1 MIKKLFSKATPT
13 IASAAIIVGV
23 FSIASRVAGFARDRI
38 LLHLFYGHDQIT
50 DAYYQALRIPDIIL
64 QLFVIGALSASF
76 ITVFSRYY
84 FANNEAKAWRYTNAM
99 LITLVIGFGVL
110 AVAGAIFA
118 PLLAPILGINFP
130 PETRALMVKMMRVM
144 FIGQSFFS
152 ISMVFG
158 SVLQGAKRFFLYSFA
173 PIMNNLG
180 IIFGAIFFVP
190 IFGPIGLA
198 YGTVFG
204 ALLHALIQL
213 VGVFGLGYRFALVKF
228 WKEAD
233 VWHSLKQMGPRV
245 MGLAINQVNFLVM
258 DILASS
264 LAAGSATLLNI
275 SYALNYFPIGV
286 FAVSYAIA
294 AYPTFCDYA
303 NKNDQVAFRSSFSDT
318 VRQVLFFIVPIT
330 AVTLLLRA
338 QIVRILYGSASF
350 DWAATITTS
359 NILGFFAISF
369 CAQSLVYVLVRAYFA
384 YEDTVTP
391 FVVGLSSALLN
402 AAGAWFLTRSLG
414 VVGLGL
420 SFTITAIF
428 QAVVLWIMLHK
439 RLGDLDEKR
448 IAWSATILLLAG
460 GAAAV
465 VMQLIKYA
473 VSAVWDL
480 DTLWHVAAQTA
491 VAGGVGMV
499 TYGVVAYAL
508 GSPEMRAVLY
518 GLKRKLLKS
527 ARPTEMSTGL

>member
-1 MIKKLFSKATPT
+1 MIKKLFNNASPT

-23 FSIASRVAGFARDRI
+23 FSIASRVAGFVRDRI

-76 ITVFSRYY
+76 ITIFSRYY
-84 FANNEAKAWRYTNAM
+84 FAHNEEKAWKYTNAM
-99 LITLVIGFGVL
+99 LVTLVIGFLGL
-110 AVAGAIFA
+110 AVLGEIFA
-118 PLLAPILGINFP
+118 PLLAVPLGLNFP

-213 VGVFGLGYRFALVKF
+213 VGVFGLGYRFAFVKF
-228 WKEAD
+228 WQESD

-264 LAAGSATLLNI
+264 LVAGSATLLNI

-294 AYPTFCDYA
+294 AYPTFCDFA
-303 NKNDQVAFRSSFSDT
+303 NKNDKESFRRSFSET
-318 VRQVLFFIVPIT
+318 VRQVMFFIIPIT

-338 QIVRILYGSASF
+338 QIVRILYGSHSF
-350 DWAATITTS
+350 DWAATITTA

-369 CAQSLVYVLVRAYFA
+369 LAQSLVYVLVRAYFA

-391 FVVGLSSALLN
+391 FAVGLGSALLN
-402 AAGAWFLTRSLG
+402 LGGAWFFTRSMG
-414 VVGLGL
+414 VTGLGL
-420 SFTITAIF
+420 SFTLTAIF
-428 QAVVLWIMLHK
+428 QAVVLWVLLHK
-439 RLGDLDEKR
+439 RIGNLDERK
-448 IAWSATILLLAG
+448 IAWSAALLLVAG
-460 GAAAV
+460 GAAAGA
-465 VMQLIKYA
+465 MQLVKYA
-473 VSAVWDL
+473 VSAVWEL
-480 DTLWHVAAQTA
+480 DTLGHVALQTA
-491 VAGGVGMV
+491 VAGGVGLFM
-499 TYGVVAYAL
+499 YCLVAYVL
-508 GSPEMRAVLY
+508 GSPEMKAVIY

-527 ARPTEMSTGL
+527 AQPTEMSTGL